1 MTDDLV
7 NDGTLLWW
15 IGGRVP
21 IDDEARR
28 VTNSHELTIDGSLV
42 CRCGERH
49 QTPGKGLF
57 VVGLQ
62 PTTQT
67 AEIWVHGNNTEGG
80 AAAVSPRAPIDQA
93 RIVHG
98 VRDAATEKALARH
111 LTPGP
116 HDGVV
121 RCRPEDVAHVI
132 AHASELD
139 LMVIERGTTGDAFES
154 TREWVEQR
162 GKTGDRLVT
171 IDVPPDT
178 SLRTINDFVI
188 SLDPQSHERPL
199 QLTVAASATTRVS
212 ILEGRG

>member
-1 MTDDLV
+1 MTDDVTNERSLV
-7 NDGTLLWW
+7 WW
-15 IGGRVP
+15 TGGRLP

-28 VTNSHELTIDGSLV
+28 LTGSHEMTDDGSLV

-49 QTPGKGLF
+49 ETPGEAQF
-57 VVGLQ
+57 VVRLN
-62 PTTQT
+62 PTTQA
-67 AEIWVHGNNTEGG
+67 AEVWVRDNVTEAG
-80 AAAVSPRAPIDQA
+80 AAAVSPRAPIGQA

-139 LMVIERGTTGDAFES
+139 LMVIERDTTDEAFAS
-154 TREWVEQR
+154 TRAWVEQR
-162 GKTGDRLVT
+162 GNAGDRLVA

-178 SLRTINDFVI
+178 TLRTINDFVI
-188 SLDPQSHERPL
+188 SLDPQSPERPL